1 MGILCGLSHYYLS
14 DVIVVSWVGLY
25 GISNKSSSY
34 ANLPEAMKMQSTPTP
49 QTSSTA
55 ATRGL
60 QALQAGDFFDGS
72 PIATVVINADHV
84 VTHYNQACATLL
96 GIPAVEVIGKSGL
109 GKLFYGVE
117 RPVMADLIVDRA
129 MEAIISDFYQN
140 RFRCSEAIPDAYEAE
155 GFFESLGQ
163 GGRWLFFTAAPLRNA
178 SGELVGAIET
188 LQDITARKFAEAT
201 LMKAQIEIEQTVEQ
215 RTRELAELNERLVR
229 DVARREQVEL
239 ELLKRNAEL
248 NTLNDKLSVAQE
260 YLLQSEKLASI
271 GQLAAGVAHEINNP
285 IGYIFSNF
293 GMLEEYQANLFEML
307 TAYEVFEASVEQGK
321 STEALRRLR
330 EKLEIDFLKKDVP
343 ELMKESR
350 EGIERVRKIVQDLKG
365 FSHIDS
371 RSDWQPS
378 NLHQGLDST
387 LNVINNE
394 IKYRADIVKEYGDIP
409 LVECVLSQINQVI
422 MNLVINASHALGP
435 ERGKITIRTGR
446 IDDSVWF
453 EVQDTGSGIPKE
465 ILPRI
470 FDPFYTTKPVG
481 KGTGLGLSLSYG
493 IVQKHQG
500 TISVDTETGKGT
512 TFRVTLPIHH
522 PVPLQIF
529 NTDEAG
535 QAAP

>member
-1 MGILCGLSHYYLS
+1 MQPTQTFEGNP
-14 DVIVVSWVGLY
+14 IVARS
-25 GISNKSSSY
+25 
-34 ANLPEAMKMQSTPTP
+34 
-49 QTSSTA
+49 
-55 ATRGL
+55 GL
-60 QALQAGDFFDGS
+60 QELHAGDFFDGS
-72 PIATVVINADHV
+72 PIATVVINTDHV
-84 VTHYNQACATLL
+84 VTHYNKACATLL
-96 GIPAVEVIGKSGL
+96 GVPAKDIIGKTGL
-109 GKLFYGVE
+109 GKLFYGVD
-117 RPVMADLIVDRA
+117 RPVMADLIVDCA

-140 RFRCSEAIPDAYEAE
+140 RFRCSTAIPDAYEAE
-155 GFFESLGQ
+155 GFFERFGQ
-163 GGRWLFFTAAPLRNA
+163 GGRWLFFTAAPLRNS

-188 LQDITARKFAEAT
+188 LQDITERKFAEKT
-201 LMKAQIEIEQTVEQ
+201 LMNAQIEIEQTVEQ
-215 RTRELAELNERLVR
+215 RTRELAELNERLLK
-229 DVARREQVEL
+229 DVARREQVEM

-260 YLLQSEKLASI
+260 YLQQSEKLASI

-293 GMLEEYQANLFEML
+293 GMLEEYQAHLFEML
-307 TAYEVFEASVEQGK
+307 QAYETFEAAVENQK
-321 STEALRRLR
+321 STEALHRLR
-330 EKLEIDFLKKDVP
+330 DKLEIEFLKKDVP

-409 LVECVLSQINQVI
+409 LVECVLSQINQVV

-435 ERGKITIRTGR
+435 ERGKIFIRTGR
-446 IDDSVWF
+446 LDDNVWI

-500 TISVDTETGKGT
+500 TIDVETEIGKGT

-529 NTDEAG
+529 NTDEAPPS
-535 QAAP
+535 AS

>member
-1 MGILCGLSHYYLS
+1 
-14 DVIVVSWVGLY
+14 
-25 GISNKSSSY
+25 
-34 ANLPEAMKMQSTPTP
+34 MQTTHTGEEKIRETTGSL
-49 QTSSTA
+49 QELH
-55 ATRGL
+55 TR
-60 QALQAGDFFDGS
+60 DFFDGS
-72 PIATVVINADHV
+72 PIATLVINTEHV
-84 VTHYNQACATLL
+84 VTHYNKACATLL
-96 GIPAVEVIGKSGL
+96 SVPPEAVIGKSGL

-117 RPVMADLIVDRA
+117 RPVMADLIVDQA
-129 MEAIISDFYQN
+129 METIISDFYQN
-140 RFRCSEAIPDAYEAE
+140 RFRCSAAIPDAYEAE
-155 GFFESLGQ
+155 GFFENFGPS
-163 GGRWLFFTAAPLRNA
+163 GRWLFFTAAPLRNS
-178 SGELVGAIET
+178 SGQLVGAIET
-188 LQDITARKFAEAT
+188 LQDITERKFAEAT
-201 LMKAQIEIEQTVEQ
+201 LMKAQSEIEKTVEE
-215 RTRELAELNERLVR
+215 RTRELAELNHRLFS
-229 DVARREQVEL
+229 DVGRREQVEL

-293 GMLEEYQANLFEML
+293 GMLEEYQGQLFEML
-307 TAYEVFEASVEQGK
+307 QAYETFVANAAPTE
-321 STEALRRLR
+321 STTALHKLHG
-330 EKLEIDFLKKDVP
+330 KLEIEFLKTDVP
-343 ELMKESR
+343 DLMRESR

-371 RSDWQPS
+371 RTGWQLS

-394 IKYRADIVKEYGDIP
+394 IKYRADITKEYGDIP
-409 LVECVLSQINQVI
+409 LVECVLSQINQVV

-435 ERGKITIRTGR
+435 ERGKIHIRTGLSG
-446 IDDSVWF
+446 DNVWF
-453 EVQDTGSGIPKE
+453 EVQDNGSGIPAE

-470 FDPFYTTKPVG
+470 FDPFYTTKPIG

-500 TISVDTETGKGT
+500 NITIETELGKGT

-529 NTDEAG
+529 NADETATVSS
-535 QAAP
+535 